1 MADKNVMDGTMTSSG
16 NIGIGVSTPS
26 LQINFDFRN
35 LMDKMRPGS
44 IVRIIKDVPIK
55 EKRQELILKKG
66 TQCVVTKL
74 ILGDLNPQAER
85 RDGLWEVVPDNENRI
100 WMVYGDELEVIFL
113 IENPNIVIKEEW
125 YDDYLG

>member
-44 IVRIIKDVPIK
+44 IVRIIKDVPIR
-55 EKRQELILKKG
+55 EKRQ
-66 TQCVVTKL
+66 
-74 ILGDLNPQAER
+74 
-85 RDGLWEVVPDNENRI
+85 
-100 WMVYGDELEVIFL
+100 
-113 IENPNIVIKEEW
+113 
-125 YDDYLG
+125 